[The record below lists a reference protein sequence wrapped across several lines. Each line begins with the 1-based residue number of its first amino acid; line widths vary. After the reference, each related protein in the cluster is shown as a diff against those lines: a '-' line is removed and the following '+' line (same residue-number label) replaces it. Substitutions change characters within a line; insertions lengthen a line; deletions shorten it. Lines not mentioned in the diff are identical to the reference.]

1 MTEETNTTESNEEV
15 APQLSI
21 SDIMLFRQ
29 IVEVA
34 SARGA
39 FRANE
44 LTQIG
49 GAYDRVS
56 AWLDS
61 VAPPES
67 LSDDDDS
74 QEAEHNSG
82 EENA

>member
-1 MTEETNTTESNEEV
+1 MTEETNEEV
-15 APQLSI
+15 TPQLSI
-21 SDIMLFRQ
+21 ADIMLFRQ
-29 IVEVA
+29 IIEVA

-56 AWLDS
+56 AWLDAVS
-61 VAPPES
+61 PPES
-67 LSDDDDS
+67 LDDNDESEATESD
-74 QEAEHNSG
+74 QPKG
-82 EENA
+82 EESDA

>member
-1 MTEETNTTESNEEV
+1 MTEETNTPETNEETV
-15 APQLSI
+15 PQLSI
-21 SDIMLFRQ
+21 GDIMLFRQ

-49 GAYDRVS
+49 GVYDRVV
-56 AWLDS
+56 AWLDA
-61 VAPPES
+61 VAPPQPIEDTEES
-67 LSDDDDS
+67 E
-74 QEAEHNSG
+74 QAEG
-82 EENA
+82 ETDA